1 VDTSIAT
8 NTRRAEPPAMTDT
21 RYASRKF
28 LLACAAF
35 VAGLVF
41 FSIGKIDAA
50 QWLSQSAWVV
60 GLYLAGNVADQ
71 AVTRT

>member
-1 VDTSIAT
+1 VD
-8 NTRRAEPPAMTDT
+8 N

-41 FSIGKIDAA
+41 FAMGKIDAA
-50 QWLSQSAWVV
+50 QWLSQSAWVL
-60 GLYLAGNVADQ
+60 GLYLAGNVGDQ
-71 AVTRT
+71 AVTKV

>member
-1 VDTSIAT
+1 
-8 NTRRAEPPAMTDT
+8 MTDT

-35 VAGLVF
+35 LAGLVF

-50 QWLSQSAWVV
+50 QWLSQSAWVL
-60 GLYLAGNVADQ
+60 GLYLAGNVGDQ